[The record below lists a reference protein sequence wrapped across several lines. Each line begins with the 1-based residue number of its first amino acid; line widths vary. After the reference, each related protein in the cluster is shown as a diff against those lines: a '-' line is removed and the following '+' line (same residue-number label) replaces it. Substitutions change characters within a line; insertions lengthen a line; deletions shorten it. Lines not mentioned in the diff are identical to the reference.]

1 MKDSKK
7 DVSNALH
14 AVESSLRDGL
24 RDIYKAL
31 DDVEFIKNQRTE
43 DLQLKLRPR
52 MRRSEKYMAA
62 LLIAAFKSKRP
73 IFSENGELNRGNFFA
88 YLEGYIGATEPTLS
102 LMAEG
107 AEAYL
112 EYNDPSALEK
122 LDDKF

>member
-43 DLQLKLRPR
+43 DLQLELRPR

-62 LLIAAFKSKRP
+62 LLIAALKY
-73 IFSENGELNRGNFFA
+73 GESTTGKFFA

-102 LMAEG
+102 LMAEA

>member
-1 MKDSKK
+1 
-7 DVSNALH
+7 
-14 AVESSLRDGL
+14 
-24 RDIYKAL
+24 
-31 DDVEFIKNQRTE
+31 
-43 DLQLKLRPR
+43 
-52 MRRSEKYMAA
+52 MAA